1 MIALKLIKGSRKRK
15 KAILRFHKIRKFFMA
30 LKYNHSARQFIL
42 KRMEE
47 KGVEFDI
54 DKQLND
60 EFFDGLTDLFRLECL
75 GVVIFNHKFF
85 QFVNDTHSIP
95 YKP

>member
-1 MIALKLIKGSRKRK
+1 MV
-15 KAILRFHKIRKFFMA
+15 

-85 QFVNDTHSIP
+85 KFVNDIHSIP
-95 YKP
+95 HKP